1 MQQQL
6 GLNTIYPWRLLQGF
20 DDMGHQ
26 PLFDG
31 LRILQAASVSNEKIS
46 DHTLTALIDEEGI
59 ARDPA
64 PLQGGISGQNFG
76 VDVAQDHGCRA
87 AVVPGEQV
95 RPDLDFV
102 LQKGAQVGGREVPQV
117 ENFHSKLPRR
127 SLATREW
134 QWGRGNWSVVLCSL
148 QGKQVGHG
156 E

>member
-1 MQQQL
+1 METLRKKWARQDSRFVQEQL

-26 PLFDG
+26 LLFDG

-64 PLQGGISGQNFG
+64 PLQGGISGQDFG
-76 VDVAQDHGCRA
+76 VHVAQDHGCRA

-117 ENFHSKLPRR
+117 ENFHSELPVGP
-127 SLATREW
+127 W
-134 QWGRGNWSVVLCSL
+134 PQGNGNGDAETGV
-148 QGKQVGHG
+148 
-156 E
+156 